1 MKKVFSFALAA
12 AVACALF
19 AGCTTGGPAPSKNN
33 NVEAEGALKTGLGVI
48 TSTKATAAA
57 DGAEGSFAPTFTA
70 AAVVVDENGTIVDCK
85 LDVLQASVAFGAD
98 GQITTDTAA
107 AMPTKQER
115 GDDYGMRGA
124 SGIGKEW
131 YEQADA
137 FCSYAVGKTVDQLAA
152 GADETGAPTDA
163 DLTAGCTIGVS
174 DFIKVV
180 AAAAENATVRG
191 AQEGDTLALALLPD
205 ASGSASATAEEAGTA
220 SVDVTFVAAT
230 QNAEGAFTSMFV
242 DMTQTAAT
250 FDTTGAIT
258 DDGSADV
265 RSKYEKKEDYHMK
278 GASAIGKE
286 WYEQADAFC
295 SYAVGKTMDQLAAG
309 ADETGKGT
317 DADLTAGC
325 TINVSNLMQAAAKA
339 AGAEA

>member
-33 NVEAEGALKTGLGVI
+33 NVEAEGALKTGLGVV
-48 TSTKATAAA
+48 TSTKATAEA

-98 GQITTDTAA
+98 GQITTDTAV

-115 GDDYGMRGA
+115 GDDYGIRGA
-124 SGIGKEW
+124 SG
-131 YEQADA
+131 
-137 FCSYAVGKTVDQLAA
+137 
-152 GADETGAPTDA
+152 
-163 DLTAGCTIGVS
+163 
-174 DFIKVV
+174 
-180 AAAAENATVRG
+180 
-191 AQEGDTLALALLPD
+191 
-205 ASGSASATAEEAGTA
+205 
-220 SVDVTFVAAT
+220 
-230 QNAEGAFTSMFV
+230 
-242 DMTQTAAT
+242 
-250 FDTTGAIT
+250 
-258 DDGSADV
+258 
-265 RSKYEKKEDYHMK
+265 
-278 GASAIGKE
+278 IGKE

-325 TINVSNLMQAAAKA
+325 TINASNLMQAAAKA

>member
-1 MKKVFSFALAA
+1 M
-12 AVACALF
+12 ACALF

-131 YEQADA
+131 YEADA

-205 ASGSASATAEEAGTA
+205 ASGSASATADAAGTA

-258 DDGSADV
+258 DDGSADL